1 MARTV
6 TTSSTFENWRQNYND
21 LATDV
26 GDPTTLTTGTKK
38 QRLDTLGRLDYLMM
52 YYLKNETKMTYVRA
66 TKVIEEKFLK
76 KSLNEIINMASK
88 EEKINPTM
96 LLSKKNQ
103 DIFLNNV
110 IRDGLDNSIQGL
122 SKWRRK
128 ILSDKILSMKS
139 FIKFYQQWNY
149 L

>member
-1 MARTV
+1 
-6 TTSSTFENWRQNYND
+6 
-21 LATDV
+21 
-26 GDPTTLTTGTKK
+26 
-38 QRLDTLGRLDYLMM
+38 
-52 YYLKNETKMTYVRA
+52 
-66 TKVIEEKFLK
+66 
-76 KSLNEIINMASK
+76 MASK

-128 ILSDKILSMKS
+128 ILSDKINLL
-139 FIKFYQQWNY
+139 FLGLQA
-149 L
+149 